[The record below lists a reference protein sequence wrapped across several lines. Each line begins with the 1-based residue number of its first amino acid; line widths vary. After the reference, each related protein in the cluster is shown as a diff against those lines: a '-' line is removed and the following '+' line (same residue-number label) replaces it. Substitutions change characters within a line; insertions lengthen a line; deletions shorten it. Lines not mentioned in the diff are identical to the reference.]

1 MTDGRVP
8 MAKIKVQAGDFNKGD
23 ASYSFGMITLKT
35 KEHSFLGENMKV
47 KDTFEAVEIATEE
60 SAVKLGGAVGWGAA
74 GALLAGPV
82 GLLAGAVLGGRG
94 KDVVFVA
101 KLKDGRKFMG
111 QTDSKTFTKL
121 KAEVF

>member
-1 MTDGRVP
+1 
-8 MAKIKVQAGDFNKGD
+8 MAKIKVLAGDFSKGD